1 MIFLDTSGVYA
12 LADVDD
18 DNHERA
24 VRALDIALR
33 NGEEL
38 LAHSYILVESAA
50 LLHKRLGLKSALEFL
65 RDAQSFRI
73 TWVSPELHHEAVA
86 VLEKSRRSKISL
98 VDAVSFLV
106 MREEKAEQYLGF
118 DRHFADQGFRRAPGT
133 P

>member
-1 MIFLDTSGVYA
+1 MIFLDTSGLYA

-18 DNHERA
+18 ENHEHA
-24 VRALDIALR
+24 VRTLDVALR

-38 LAHSYILVESAA
+38 LAHSYVLVESAA
-50 LLHKRLGLKSALEFL
+50 LLQKRLGLKSALAFL

-86 VLEKSRRSKISL
+86 FLQKSRRSKISL

-106 MREEKAEQYLGF
+106 MREEKVEQYLGF
-118 DRHFADQGFRRAPGT
+118 DQHFADQGFHPAPGK